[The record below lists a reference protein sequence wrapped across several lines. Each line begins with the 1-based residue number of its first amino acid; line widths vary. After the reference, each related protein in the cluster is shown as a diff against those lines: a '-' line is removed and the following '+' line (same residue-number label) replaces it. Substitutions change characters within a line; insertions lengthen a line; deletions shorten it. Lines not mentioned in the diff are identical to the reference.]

1 MEYRTLGKSGL
12 KLSELSLG
20 SWLTLGDKT
29 DLDATKELC
38 HFAFD
43 HGINFFD
50 NAEIYA
56 NGASELLMGEALRD
70 FRREDLVVSTKIFF
84 GTGRSGANEMGHSW
98 KRLVEGT
105 KNSLRRLQLDY
116 VDLLYCHRKDDDTSI
131 EETVRAMDVIIR
143 QGLAFYWGTSEWEAD
158 DIAAAAE
165 FAEKNNM
172 IPPTMEQPE
181 YNMFH
186 RQKVEKDFLPL
197 YKKYGLGTTIW
208 SPTASGVLTG
218 KYRNGIPKGS
228 RLDRNPQFIPAD
240 FDERVE
246 KAKQLENVANN
257 LGCSLAQLSIAWC
270 LKNPHVS
277 TVMVG
282 ASKREQLEEN
292 LKAAAFKEKLTPD
305 VMKQIEKILSGKT
318 SLIGKF

>member
-1 MEYRTLGKSGL
+1 MEYRTLGKFGL

-29 DLDATKELC
+29 DLDAAKELC
-38 HFAFD
+38 RFAFD
-43 HGINFFD
+43 SGINFFD

-84 GTGRSGANEMGHSW
+84 GTGRGGPNEMGHSW

-105 KNSLRRLQLDY
+105 KNSLRRLQMDY
-116 VDLLYCHRKDDDTSI
+116 VDLLFCHRKDDDTSI
-131 EETVRAMDVIIR
+131 EETVRAMDTIIR
-143 QGLAFYWGTSEWEAD
+143 QGHAFYWGTSEWEAD

-165 FAEKNNM
+165 FAEKNDM

-186 RQKVEKDFLPL
+186 RQKVDKDFLPL
-197 YKKYGLGTTIW
+197 YKKFGLGTTVW

-218 KYRNGIPKGS
+218 KYRDGIPKGS
-228 RLDRNPQFIPAD
+228 RLDQNPQFIPED

-246 KAKQLENVANN
+246 KAKELEKISGDI
-257 LGCSLAQLSIAWC
+257 GCTLAQLSIAWC
-270 LKNPHVS
+270 LKNQHVS
-277 TVMVG
+277 TVIVG
-282 ASKREQLEEN
+282 ASKRDQLEEN
-292 LKAAAFKEKLTPD
+292 LKAAEFKEKLSSD
-305 VMKQIEKILSGKT
+305 VMKQIDKILTGNLGAVFK
-318 SLIGKF
+318 